1 MRVAWAP
8 PNLTS
13 GDAPLTDLQAWLAF
27 FALLVILLGLDLGV
41 FNRGA
46 RALSMRDAL
55 WWSAFWVALGLL
67 FGVGVYVLKGPPRGT
82 EYFAGYLV
90 EKSLSVDNLFVI
102 AVIFNYFKVD
112 AHHQHRVLFWGIVGA
127 LVMRAIVIFAG
138 IELLTHFTWTEYIFG
153 AFLVYTGIKMLK
165 TEDDEDDFSPEKNFF
180 VRIARRMIPITD
192 HYRDTRFFVREP
204 GPDGRRIWHA
214 TPLFIVLLVIE
225 SADLVFAVDSIPAVL
240 AISKDHFV
248 VLTSNIF
255 AIMGLRALYFVLAEV
270 IDRFHYLKIAVCMI
284 LVFVGAKMLTDHWYK
299 MPTSVSLAV
308 IVSALT
314 LAALFSIVRERHAPP
329 PDEEEGVLAEHA
341 GSEEPPLLPE
351 EDYEG
356 A

>member
-1 MRVAWAP
+1 M
-8 PNLTS
+8 
-13 GDAPLTDLQAWLAF
+13 
-27 FALLVILLGLDLGV
+27 LVILLGLDLGV

-46 RALSMRDAL
+46 RALTLKEAV
-55 WWSAFWVALGLL
+55 WWSGFWVALGLL
-67 FGVGVYVLKGPPRGT
+67 FGLGVYHVKGPVRGT

-90 EKSLSVDNLFVI
+90 EKSLSVDNLFVM

-138 IELLTHFTWTEYIFG
+138 IEILTRFEWTEYLFG
-153 AFLVYTGIKMLK
+153 AFLVYTGIKMLRS
-165 TEDDEDDFSPEKNFF
+165 EDDDDDFSPEGNVF
-180 VRIARRMIPITD
+180 VRIARRMVAVTD
-192 HYRDTRFFVREP
+192 HYRGTRFFVREP
-204 GPDGRRIWHA
+204 GRDGLRVLHA

-225 SADLVFAVDSIPAVL
+225 SADLLFAVDSIPAVL
-240 AISKDHFV
+240 AISTDHFV

-255 AIMGLRALYFVLAEV
+255 AIMGLRALYFVLAGV
-270 IDRFHYLKIAVCMI
+270 IDRFHYLKVAVCMI
-284 LVFVGAKMLTDHWYK
+284 LVFVGVKMLADHWYK
-299 MPTSVSLAV
+299 MPTSISLAV
-308 IVSALT
+308 IVSALA
-314 LAALFSIVRERHAPP
+314 LAALLSVVAERRAPP

-351 EDYEG
+351 EEYDG